1 MWNKTGDNQPW
12 EGFYPGMILT
22 GMKKRVRTHYSSAD
36 QNTFFIYLT
45 INE

>member
-12 EGFYPGMILT
+12 EGFYPGMIIT
-22 GMKKRVRTHYSSAD
+22 GMKKHVRTHYSSAD
-36 QNTFFIYLT
+36 QNMFFIYLT

>member
-12 EGFYPGMILT
+12 EGFYPGMIIT
-22 GMKKRVRTHYSSAD
+22 GMKKRFRTHYSSAD